1 MRERKLTPVGL
12 MRDTETIIEAQIEPK
27 LVDAFGLQ
35 VANSLLT
42 RATLCYVA
50 VDGDEKQRYAAFVRS
65 ICSDERVVD
74 AWGAVE
80 AAGQEQAWR
89 NLIGDEPHAER
100 AVTRREIRDDR

>member
-1 MRERKLTPVGL
+1 V
-12 MRDTETIIEAQIEPK
+12 DTETIIETRIEPK
-27 LVDAFGLQ
+27 LIEAFGLQ

-42 RATLCYVA
+42 QATLCYVIA
-50 VDGDEKQRYAAFVRS
+50 DGGEEQRYTAFVRS

-89 NLIGDEPHAER
+89 DLMGNGPHVER
-100 AVTRREIRDDR
+100 AVARREIRDDR